1 VVGGVLASAFVQS
14 SFSPKVIGLCGV
26 IVLVSSLFN
35 QHYHPEV
42 RATESAQRM
51 KELQTLIR
59 DSEDRL
65 VLISAKLH
73 TNPNAT
79 QTLMELAL
87 QISSMLNAI
96 DMAGTPK
103 QDELRILPVPREKM
117 LGA

>member
-1 VVGGVLASAFVQS
+1 VPCPVLGAGFDLQPHVAIS
-14 SFSPKVIGLCGV
+14 STA
-26 IVLVSSLFN
+26 N
-35 QHYHPEV
+35 
-42 RATESAQRM
+42 
-51 KELQTLIR
+51 IR

-87 QISSMLNAI
+87 QISSMLNAV

-103 QDELRILPVPREKM
+103 QDELRILPVPPEKM